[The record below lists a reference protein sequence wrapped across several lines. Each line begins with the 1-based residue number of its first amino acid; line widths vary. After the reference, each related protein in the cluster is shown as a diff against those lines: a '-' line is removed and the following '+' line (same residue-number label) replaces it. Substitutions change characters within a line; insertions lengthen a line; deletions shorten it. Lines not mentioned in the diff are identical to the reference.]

1 MHQWQPPTASQAE
14 LRELIGHR
22 ATLVRQRSALAQ
34 AASHNKVLSC
44 LDAPVLKALQE
55 AIERIDAQLLATIEP
70 QPERFLL
77 VQTTLSA

>member
-55 AIERIDAQLLATIEP
+55 RLQNDHELELSLSWRLQ
-70 QPERFLL
+70 RRS
-77 VQTTLSA
+77 TTP